1 MPAVPAGL
9 QGMDV
14 PAPADRAQPTPA
26 EAALISSFYRKLQGV
41 APIVAYRNVRFT
53 VVCRAAAAPGI
64 VSPGEMAAWR
74 AYVDQV
80 EYAALYAPLAKRVS
94 IALHDELVL
103 LLVGYSSL
111 LFILHP

>member
-1 MPAVPAGL
+1 
-9 QGMDV
+9 
-14 PAPADRAQPTPA
+14 
-26 EAALISSFYRKLQGV
+26 
-41 APIVAYRNVRFT
+41 
-53 VVCRAAAAPGI
+53 
-64 VSPGEMAAWR
+64 MAAWR